1 MKRPVVDFHPQ
12 HFVAIDSERIL
23 NEDEIVG
30 CNGKAMVV
38 GATHFV
44 RFHARDDFGA
54 FQGGFGLDVIRSFD
68 GGDSHEI
75 VSGLAA
81 EWRHHVIDTA
91 VRFFVRVGAGID

>member
-1 MKRPVVDFHPQ
+1 
-12 HFVAIDSERIL
+12 
-23 NEDEIVG
+23 
-30 CNGKAMVV
+30 
-38 GATHFV
+38 
-44 RFHARDDFGA
+44 
-54 FQGGFGLDVIRSFD
+54 VIRSFD